1 MERARGWGKRAVR
14 AESIK
19 AEGCSEEALVHF
31 R

>member
-19 AEGCSEEALVHF
+19 AEGRSGEGGG
-31 R
+31 RWR